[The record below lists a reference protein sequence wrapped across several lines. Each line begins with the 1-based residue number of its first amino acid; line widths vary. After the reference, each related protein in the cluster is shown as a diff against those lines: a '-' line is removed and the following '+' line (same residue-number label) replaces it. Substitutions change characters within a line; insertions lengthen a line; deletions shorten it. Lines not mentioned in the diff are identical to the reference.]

1 MPDLVSDPEPN
12 PKGSFRVQMRPV
24 KTGSVVSG
32 RFGSVGR
39 IWIREAQK
47 HADPDPDPQHWF
59 YLFSLNQLA
68 HFLDYMPV
76 LLYLTIDLP
85 ALARGNVN
93 LREDG
98 AQVEVH
104 QRRRRTGLAVV
115 DAVAAAPPTPTT
127 ARLAG

>member
-1 MPDLVSDPEPN
+1 MP
-12 PKGSFRVQMRPV
+12 
-24 KTGSVVSG
+24 
-32 RFGSVGR
+32 
-39 IWIREAQK
+39 A
-47 HADPDPDPQHWF
+47 
-59 YLFSLNQLA
+59 
-68 HFLDYMPV
+68 

-115 DAVAAAPPTPTT
+115 DAVAAPPTPTT
-127 ARLAG
+127 RLAG

>member
-1 MPDLVSDPEPN
+1 
-12 PKGSFRVQMRPV
+12 
-24 KTGSVVSG
+24 
-32 RFGSVGR
+32 
-39 IWIREAQK
+39 
-47 HADPDPDPQHWF
+47 
-59 YLFSLNQLA
+59 
-68 HFLDYMPV
+68 MPV

-85 ALARGNVN
+85 ALPRGDVN

-115 DAVAAAPPTPTT
+115 DAVAVATATPTPNTA